1 MPLPAGVVSGSG
13 CRPPNSDVSDAAG
26 AAPAGGLGAR
36 VPAPLMVLG
45 AASSVQFGAALAAT
59 LFDDLGPAGTSALRV
74 GLGALILLAIW
85 RPRVHGVPRADLRLA
100 GALGLS
106 LGVMNLSFYEALDRV
121 PLGIAVTIEFAGPLG
136 VAVALSHRRLDL
148 VWAVLAAI
156 GIVLLADPGGG
167 SVDATGLAFVAVAAV
182 AWAAY
187 IVLAARAGQR
197 FTGGRGLALAMV
209 VAALIPL
216 GPGIA
221 QAGGKLLEPEFL
233 AIGAGVALLSSVI
246 PYSLETESLRR
257 MPRHVFGV
265 LMSLEPALATIAGLI
280 VLDQH
285 LVARDFAAI
294 LLVIIASIGATRTAV
309 PIDG

>member
-1 MPLPAGVVSGSG
+1 
-13 CRPPNSDVSDAAG
+13 
-26 AAPAGGLGAR
+26 
-36 VPAPLMVLG
+36 MVLG

-59 LFDDLGPAGTSALRV
+59 LFDDLGPAGTSTLRV
-74 GLGALILLAIW
+74 GLAAVFLLAVW
-85 RPRVHGVPRADLRLA
+85 RPRVRGVAPADLRLA
-100 GALGLS
+100 AALGLT

-121 PLGIAVTIEFAGPLG
+121 PLGIAVTIEFAGPLA

-148 VWAVLAAI
+148 VWVVLAAT

-167 SVDATGLAFVAVAAV
+167 SVSGLGLAFVLIAAA

-187 IVLAARAGQR
+187 ILLAARAGQR
-197 FTGGRGLALAMV
+197 FTGGRGLALAMA

-221 QAGGKLLEPEFL
+221 DAGGDLLDPGLL
-233 AIGAGVALLSSVI
+233 AVGAAVALLSSVI

-265 LMSLEPALATIAGLI
+265 LMSLEPAIAALAGLI

-285 LVARDFAAI
+285 LGERDLVAIAF
-294 LLVIIASIGATRTAV
+294 VIVASIGATRTAV
-309 PIDG
+309 PLDG